1 MLIIKYF
8 ELNTNQNTTYN
19 WWTTAKAV
27 FRRRYASLNAYAR
40 KKEKEI
46 KVLILH
52 LRKLRGKKEEYN
64 SKSTRRKKIVTVRA
78 EICV

>member
-1 MLIIKYF
+1 M
-8 ELNTNQNTTYN
+8 
-19 WWTTAKAV
+19 